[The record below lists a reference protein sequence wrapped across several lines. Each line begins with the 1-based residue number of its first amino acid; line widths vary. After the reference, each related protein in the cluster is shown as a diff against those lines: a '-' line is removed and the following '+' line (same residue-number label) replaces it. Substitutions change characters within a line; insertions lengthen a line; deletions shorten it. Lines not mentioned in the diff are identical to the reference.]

1 MRTSGMRRSSHRG
14 EGRVIAE
21 NVYEGH
27 IVSETEGKKRL
38 IGVNELQSVIKEERV
53 TEGETRVVKE
63 VEMERR
69 R

>member
-1 MRTSGMRRSSHRG
+1 MRTSEIKRTSHRG

-27 IVSETEGKKRL
+27 IVSETQGKKRL
-38 IGVNELQSVIKEERV
+38 IGVHELESVIKEERV